1 MEPIA
6 SLLPNVTGKP
16 SPSPTTTP
24 TELLPPSWKAA
35 FSERMRSL
43 FRQAWT
49 SQWST
54 PAEYERLLAD
64 YTAMLA
70 RLTPEQIRTGLDA
83 CVGRTYPP
91 NPSEFYGLAVA
102 KTAPTTAAHQP
113 YKALPKPKRSRDDMA
128 NVFADLRAA
137 LRQDQSL
144 PRDAA

>member
-6 SLLPNVTGKP
+6 NLLPNATGKP

-70 RLTPEQIRTGLDA
+70 RLTPEQIRAGLDA

-91 NPSEFYGLAVA
+91 NPSEFYGLATA
-102 KTAPTTAAHQP
+102 KTSPTTASHQP
-113 YKALPKPKRSRDDMA
+113 YKALPKPPRDPA
-128 NVFADLRAA
+128 KTAERFADLRAA
-137 LRQDQSL
+137 LRRDEYL
-144 PRDAA
+144 PAA

>member
-1 MEPIA
+1 
-6 SLLPNVTGKP
+6 
-16 SPSPTTTP
+16 
-24 TELLPPSWKAA
+24 
-35 FSERMRSL
+35 MRSL

-70 RLTPEQIRTGLDA
+70 RLTPEQIRAGLDA
-83 CVGRTYPP
+83 CIGRTYPP
-91 NPSEFYGLAVA
+91 NPSEFYGLATA
-102 KTAPTTAAHQP
+102 KTTPKVAAHQP
-113 YKALPKPKRSRDDMA
+113 YKALPKPQRSRQEVA

-137 LRQDQSL
+137 LRNDDYL